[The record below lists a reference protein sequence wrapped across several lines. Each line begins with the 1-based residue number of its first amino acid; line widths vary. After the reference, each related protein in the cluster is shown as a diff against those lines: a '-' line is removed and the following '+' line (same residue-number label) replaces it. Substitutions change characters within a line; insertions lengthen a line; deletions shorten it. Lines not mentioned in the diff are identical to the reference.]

1 MIRVKDL
8 EVIADLLR
16 RDAIEMTTAAGSGH
30 PTSCLSAAD
39 ILATL
44 WFNEMF
50 FDPRNPHN
58 PNNDQFILSKGH
70 AAPLYY
76 ATLKRAGCISDA
88 LLTLRKHGS
97 KLEGHPVPSTSPWI
111 PAATGSLGQGLAIAS
126 GIALANTMH
135 ARASR
140 VYTLLGDSECAEG
153 SVWEAA
159 QFAAH
164 HELTNL
170 CAIIDVNRLGQRG
183 ETMLGHHTKAY
194 KKRFEAFGW
203 NTIEINGHK
212 IQEIADALKKAR
224 TSKKPYAIVAKTLKG
239 KGVSFLEDKEG
250 WHGKA
255 LSEAECVKAF
265 KELPAH
271 AMPAWETKLPTPHT
285 TAQAFP
291 KSTAITNYES
301 HEHVATR
308 EGYGKALARMAV
320 ENQSIIALDAEVSNS
335 TFAEKVKERT
345 PSQFVECYIA
355 EQTLINVAQ
364 GLAYRGLKPF
374 ASTFAAFLTRAHD
387 QLRMAA
393 IAGSSFTVCGS
404 HAGTSI
410 GEDGPSQMGLEDIAL
425 FRSLPNTTVL
435 YPSDAISTE
444 RLTHLAANTQGIV
457 YLRTTR
463 PKTPL
468 IYKPKEEFIL
478 HDFKVVR
485 LSNSDSAVLI
495 GAGITLHEALKAHDQ
510 LKKQGVSTAVI
521 DAYCIKPF
529 PLAKCLEFIK
539 THGSRVVI
547 AEDHYYEGGL
557 GEMIAHGLAG
567 TDIRIKHLAVK
578 TIPHAGTKEE
588 LMADAKIDAKSI
600 IAAAHEIVK

>member
-1 MIRVKDL
+1 MVGTKDL
-8 EVIADLLR
+8 EVIAHLLR

-39 ILATL
+39 IMAAL

-50 FDPRNPHN
+50 FDPQDPHH
-58 PNNDQFILSKGH
+58 PNNDQFVLSKGH

-76 ATLKRAGCISDA
+76 AALKHAGCISED

-97 KLEGHPVPSTSPWI
+97 RLEGHPVPHTSPWI
-111 PAATGSLGQGLAIAS
+111 PSATGSLGQGLAVAS
-126 GIALANTMH
+126 GIALGNTLH
-135 ARASR
+135 KSTSR
-140 VYTLLGDSECAEG
+140 VYALLGDSECAEG

-159 QFAAH
+159 QFAAY

-183 ETMLGHHTKAY
+183 ETMLGHQTKTY

-203 NTIEINGHK
+203 NALEINGHK
-212 IQEIADALKKAR
+212 MQEIIDALKKAR
-224 TSKKPYAIVAKTLKG
+224 TSKKPFAIIAKTIKG

-255 LSEAECVKAF
+255 LSETECAKAL
-265 KELPAH
+265 KELPSNT
-271 AMPAWETKLPTPHT
+271 MPSWAAKIPAPYKKTQSFH
-285 TAQAFP
+285 
-291 KSTAITNYES
+291 KSSPLTNYDP
-301 HEHVATR
+301 HEQVATR

-345 PSQFVECYIA
+345 PSQFVECFIA

-364 GLAYRGLKPF
+364 GLARCGFKPF
-374 ASTFAAFLTRAHD
+374 ASTFAAFLSRAHD

-393 IAGSSFTVCGS
+393 ISGSSFTVCGS
-404 HAGTSI
+404 HVGVSI
-410 GEDGPSQMGLEDIAL
+410 GEDGPSQMGLEDIAM
-425 FRSLPNTTVL
+425 FRSLPNTTIL
-435 YPSDAISTE
+435 YPSDAISAE
-444 RLTHLAANTQGIV
+444 RLVHLAANNHGIT
-457 YLRTTR
+457 YIRTTR

-485 LSNSDSAVLI
+485 LSNSDSAVII

-510 LKKQGVSTAVI
+510 LKKQGVSTAVL

-529 PLAKCLEFIK
+529 PLAKCIEFIK
-539 THGSRVVI
+539 KHGARVVI
-547 AEDHYYEGGL
+547 VEDHYYEGGL
-557 GEMIAHGLAG
+557 GEMISQGLA
-567 TDIRIKHLAVK
+567 TTAIAFKHLAVK

-588 LMADAKIDAKSI
+588 LMADARIDAKAI
-600 IAAAHEIVK
+600 VTATHELVK